1 MRTFGKKSL
10 IVSSTTPF
18 NHTPI
23 FVIFGA
29 LSGSVLYTIYVFV
42 IPGAGSISRL
52 VDLIYA
58 GPFFIGYTIIGG
70 IVGLTI
76 GIFIKISAKKQK
88 M

>member
-1 MRTFGKKSL
+1 
-10 IVSSTTPF
+10 
-18 NHTPI
+18 
-23 FVIFGA
+23 
-29 LSGSVLYTIYVFV
+29 VFV